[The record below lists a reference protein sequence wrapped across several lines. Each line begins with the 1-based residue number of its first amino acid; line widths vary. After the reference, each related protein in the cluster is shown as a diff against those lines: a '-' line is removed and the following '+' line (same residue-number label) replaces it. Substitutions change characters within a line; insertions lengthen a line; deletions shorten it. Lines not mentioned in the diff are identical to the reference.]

1 MFKKIGIL
9 AICVLAI
16 FCFLA
21 TYTTFAASDDF
32 LIRTIIGEDTAA
44 PTTPG
49 DFTATPIATSQINL
63 SWSSSTDDFILSG
76 YHIWRDNVQVAT
88 TSGLTYEDVGLS
100 ASTTYSYYVT
110 AFDSFFNE
118 SASSTVESTT
128 TLSIPPTPASTSSG
142 TFFGSRITP
151 FDRMLTSIEILP
163 QKDSVIIRYVTD
175 AHLHSIIKWG
185 KTSSYELGS
194 LAERAFETI
203 HETRIVGL
211 LPGTEYRFVIE
222 GENKLNRYGTV
233 YEGSFTTLA
242 LEDIFAP
249 GNITD
254 FTAEKNGTDI
264 LLSWT
269 NPKDIDFNK
278 VRILESEHF
287 YPSDVADG
295 WVVYEG
301 EGETALSRGKALPGT
316 THYYTIFAYDTL
328 GNISSGAVAVLTVSP
343 VGVVSTSTTILPIPV
358 ASSSPESPQFT
369 FMFEDLRFSQEG
381 ELIGVRDGT
390 VFVDGSKQLTITIP
404 YGDLPEHLKTIL
416 VVLGSNEDSSKQF
429 SFLLR
434 INQAKTEYIAILAPL
449 GVSGEFPIQ
458 VSIFD
463 YKTAHIAYTDG
474 IIISKIQSLHPDS
487 PSESFGTYVMNFI
500 FRISHSYIFWFVLAL
515 VVFAYMGRRLIHRQF

>member
-1 MFKKIGIL
+1 MRI
-9 AICVLAI
+9 V
-16 FCFLA
+16 
-21 TYTTFAASDDF
+21 F
-32 LIRTIIGEDTAA
+32 LIVLISINIFVVSLGTTYGATSDFTVRTIIGEDTEA

-49 DFTATPIATSQINL
+49 SLVVTPIATSQINL
-63 SWSSSTDDFILSG
+63 TWASSTDDFILLG
-76 YHIWRDNVQVAT
+76 YHIWRDDVQIAT
-88 TSGLTYEDVGLS
+88 TTETEYSDIGLT
-100 ASTTYSYYVT
+100 ASTTYTYYVT

-128 TLSIPPTPASTSSG
+128 TLSIPPTPPPTSPG
-142 TFFGSRITP
+142 ALFGSRITP
-151 FDRMLTSIEILP
+151 FDRMLTSIEILA

-211 LPGTEYRFVIE
+211 SPGTEYRFVIE
-222 GENKLNRYGTV
+222 GENKLNRYGAV

-242 LEDIFAP
+242 PEDIFAP

-254 FTAEKNGTDI
+254 FTAEKDGTDI

-269 NPKDIDFNK
+269 NPKDIDFEK
-278 VRILESEHF
+278 VRIVESKQF
-287 YPSDVADG
+287 YPSDIADG

-301 EGETALSRGKALPGT
+301 EDETALSRGKALPGT
-316 THYYTIFAYDTL
+316 THYYTIFAYDAL

-343 VGVVSTSTTILPIPV
+343 IGVVSTSTVILPIPA

-381 ELIGVRDGT
+381 ELIGVRDGM
-390 VFVDGSKQLTITIP
+390 VFVDGSKQLTIAIP
-404 YGDLPEHLKTIL
+404 YGALPEHLKTIL

-429 SFLLR
+429 SFLVR

-463 YKTAHIAYTDG
+463 YKTAQIAYTDG
-474 IIISKIQSLHPDS
+474 TIISKIQSLHPDS
-487 PSESFGTYVMNFI
+487 PSESFGTYAMNFI

-515 VVFAYMGRRLIHRQF
+515 VVFAYIGRRLIHRQF